1 MAFAVAIPARALPE
15 HRDLAFWMKRTLEEL
30 AELRSNPS
38 ADAVHDFRVALRRC
52 RSVAAAVEEID
63 PHPDWDEMRG
73 CARKVFRAMGA
84 LRDAQIMEEWLC
96 ELQPRDDAF
105 KSALIGWLQQEQ
117 ESAEAKA
124 LHLAGR
130 FDEKRWSELA
140 RGLRARL

>member
-73 CARKVFRAMGA
+73 CARKAFRSMGA
-84 LRDAQIMEEWLC
+84 LRDAQIMEGWLN
-96 ELQPRDDAF
+96 ELQPQDDAI
-105 KSALIGWLQQEQ
+105 KLALAQSLEREQ
-117 ESAEAKA
+117 EAAQVK
-124 LHLAGR
+124 
-130 FDEKRWSELA
+130 
-140 RGLRARL
+140 